1 MAYYIACLL
10 GQTHAACIAVAGSGK
25 RYMAHK
31 NNLLA
36 EQFQVMAEGLANSVT
51 GPLAASRDLFRGIS
65 IHVNGF
71 TRPSN
76 LVSFGTTGL
85 G

>member
-1 MAYYIACLL
+1 VRVA
-10 GQTHAACIAVAGSGK
+10 AGSGK

-31 NNLLA
+31 NNMLA
-36 EQFQVMAEGLANSVT
+36 EQFQVMAEGLAHSVT
-51 GPLAASRDLFRGIS
+51 GPLAASKDLFRGIS

-76 LVSFGTTGL
+76 LVSWGDTCRRECGRCNCVRCEL

>member
-1 MAYYIACLL
+1 MC
-10 GQTHAACIAVAGSGK
+10 GTGSGK

-31 NNLLA
+31 NSLLA
-36 EQFQVMAEGLANSVT
+36 EQFQKYADGLADSVT
-51 GPLAASRDLFRGIS
+51 GPLAAGKDLFRGIS

-76 LVSFGTTGL
+76 LVSGC
-85 G
+85 